1 MENGTGAGIAH
12 LHIFVRTE
20 PFVTASSG
28 VPNEPTGMCDA
39 REAKKFLESV
49 E

>member
-12 LHIFVRTE
+12 LFVRTD